1 MWECFTRSI
10 WWGFIRACTS
20 VFLYFS
26 LFQWKKRFLER
37 CLKVRWSENDSFGY
51 NQIRSRYRIEY
62 NLLQFV
68 LHRISYQNLHST
80 PSLSDSNSSTH
91 LYSLHCPL
99 WCWWVVL
106 HLQKYYIWWH
116 HPPTT
121 AMPRIADGHAMPS
134 LVDYIHSLRYCI
146 LTLLRDTTTST
157 LQCTSSE

>member
-1 MWECFTRSI
+1 MWDSFTRSI
-10 WWGFIRACTS
+10 GWEFIRACTS

-80 PSLSDSNSSTH
+80 PSFPDSNSSTH

-106 HLQKYYIWWH
+106 HLQKLLFLM
-116 HPPTT
+116 
-121 AMPRIADGHAMPS
+121 APS
-134 LVDYIHSLRYCI
+134 ANNSSASNCRWACDAFSCRYIHSLRYCI